1 MKNGQH
7 TWKIDGEGEG
17 FGREK
22 VEREKEFVGKRRGMK
37 ERKGFEGF

>member
-7 TWKIDGEGEG
+7 TWKIDGEGEA